1 MTEGVPSAPRSASV
15 LKQRVLAAHRTEF
28 EQGLAWAASDPSLQH
43 AAAAITRARRRFVI
57 GAATS
62 FTYASLLAAK
72 LSAALAQVT
81 LVDGTIVRPL
91 EILSDVRDTDVMIA
105 VSLRRYR
112 TYTVDNARS
121 FAEAGGQLVVITDSA
136 EHPLVPLAAVT
147 VVVGR
152 GSSPAGARGAAEL
165 RLHPETPAVSPPV
178 LALVIDTI
186 TTLSAASSKGGGRRF
201 AERERLGVQLGLYL
215 D

>member
-1 MTEGVPSAPRSASV
+1 MTEGTPSAPRSASV
-15 LKQRVLAAHRTEF
+15 LKQRVIAAHRGEF
-28 EQGLAWAASDPSLQH
+28 EQGLAWAAADPSLEH
-43 AAAAITRARRRFVI
+43 AAAAVTRARRRFVI
-57 GAATS
+57 GASTS

-91 EILSDVRDTDVMIA
+91 EILADVRDTDVMIA
-105 VSLRRYR
+105 ISIHRYR
-112 TYTVDNARS
+112 AYTVDNARS
-121 FAEAGGQLVVITDSA
+121 FAAAGGQLVVITDSPTN
-136 EHPLVPLAAVT
+136 PLVPLAAVA

-152 GSSPAGARGAAEL
+152 SGAGTPAAAADL
-165 RLHPETPAVSPPV
+165 RVHPETPGVSPPV

-186 TTLSAASSKGGGRRF
+186 TTLSAASSKGAGRRF